1 MDKYF
6 YFRNV
11 AALENDDAATDSIM
25 VPVANIMGVQQA
37 SDTTLD
43 IFFESENQRGG
54 LGEVLQ
60 FSKVTLTVK
69 TAKRRE
75 LMEAI
80 ASATN
85 NAPHEDGII
94 TVADDVTGVYLTSD
108 ITAVASM
115 TLESNL
121 TGN

>member
-11 AALENDDAATDSIM
+11 AALEDDDAATDSIM

>member
-11 AALENDDAATDSIM
+11 AAIENDDAATDSIM

>member
-11 AALENDDAATDSIM
+11 AALGDDDAATDSIM
-25 VPVANIMGVQQA
+25 IPVANIMGVQQA

-115 TLESNL
+115 TLETNL